1 VLSEISLL
9 AELGWSP
16 YWEALFEAH
25 VRDDIEPG
33 RIIRSDRDSSLVGT
47 VHGFMRAKPSTRF
60 LKATQDAAD
69 FPVVGDWVTVVSS
82 NDLDV
87 LLIEAV
93 LERKGV
99 VSRGDPGGTSGTQVL
114 VANIDAVFVVHPIA
128 GPANLRRIEREL
140 SLAWESGAIP
150 IVVLTKAD
158 LSPDPASTLASVEEV
173 AFGVAVHMVNA
184 KSSEDVEQ
192 LYEYIP
198 EHSTAVLI
206 GPSGAGKST
215 LINSLVGDQ
224 CLVTNAVREG
234 DGKGRHTTVAREI
247 VRVPGHGV
255 IIDTPGLRAVGLT
268 GSDEGIAL
276 VFPDIEKF
284 AGSCRFRDCGHNA
297 EPGCAVAGAIESGGL
312 SQERLDSYQKLV
324 REAEVAAA
332 KSNARLR
339 AGEKGR
345 GKALSKAIR
354 EYYKGTDRN

>member
-1 VLSEISLL
+1 MLSGISLL

-25 VRDDIEPG
+25 ARDDIEPG
-33 RIIRSDRDSSLVGT
+33 RVIRSDRASSLVGT

-60 LKATQDAAD
+60 MKSTQDAAD
-69 FPVVGDWVTVVSS
+69 FPVVGDWVTVVTS

-87 LLIEAV
+87 LLIDTV

-99 VSRGDPGGTSGTQVL
+99 ISRCDPGGTSGTQVL
-114 VANIDAVFVVHPIA
+114 AANIDAVFVVHPIA

-150 IVVLTKAD
+150 MIVLTKAD
-158 LSPDPASTLASVEEV
+158 LSPDPASTLASVEEI

-184 KSSEDVEQ
+184 KSTEDVKQ
-192 LYEYIP
+192 LYKYIP

-206 GPSGAGKST
+206 GPSGAGKTT

-224 CLVTNAVREG
+224 CRVTNAVREG

-247 VRVPGHGV
+247 VSVPGHGV

-276 VFPDIEKF
+276 VFSDIEKF

-297 EPGCAVAGAIESGGL
+297 EPGCAVARAIESGGL
-312 SQERLDSYQKLV
+312 SQERLDSYQNLV

-339 AGEKGR
+339 AGEKR
-345 GKALSKAIR
+345 KAKALSKAIR
-354 EYYKGTDRN
+354 EYSNGTDRN